1 MMLILLAAV
10 EFIVRGPLRFS
21 RSLDFNDFVSPV
33 VQTRAWL
40 NGADPYEPASL
51 MQFWPSDIQR
61 PDFLRSDSVSGTLI
75 VKRGIPTAYP
85 PTSFVLLTPF
95 AVIPSWRVSAPLW
108 IGLCAAMFAGM
119 LVAMWRFGD
128 FASQTNHGYLLIALV
143 LGLAPFHTGFAA
155 GSIAILVVPLCALAF
170 FWAQN
175 WKVVSAVLTAVV
187 IGLKPQIGLPLLFYF
202 CLRKQWKLTWVSLSV
217 LVVIAVAAITRLA
230 ISHTPWLSNYAMD
243 NTVLLGQGSLGDFT
257 ELNPLRFGLINCQV
271 LTYVIFGKR
280 SVANLAG
287 FSVAGFLGLA
297 WLYLFF
303 RTPVSRTLVSRTL
316 VSRTLVSRTPELEG
330 ETLAAS
336 ALFVISLLPVYHRF
350 YDASLLI
357 FPLIWACLAL
367 RNFPERRHG
376 IIALVLIA
384 PFFIPGGTVLQQLTA
399 NQRIPVSIGQ
409 SWWWRVIIMPHEIWA
424 LLLLAVVLLSAM
436 HANIKMKLSS

>member
-95 AVIPSWRVSAPLW
+95 AVIPSWRVAALLW
-108 IGLCAAMFAGM
+108 IGLCTAMFAGM
-119 LVAMWRFGD
+119 LFAMWRFGD
-128 FASQTNHGYLLIALV
+128 FASHTNHGYLLTALV

-155 GSIAILVVPLCALAF
+155 GSIAIFVVPLCALAF

-175 WKVVSAVLTAVV
+175 QEVVSAILTAVV
-187 IGLKPQIGLPLLFYF
+187 IGLKPQIGIPLLFYF
-202 CLRKQWKLTWVSLSV
+202 GLRKQWKLIWVSLSV
-217 LVVIAVAAITRLA
+217 LAVIAVVAITRLA

-280 SVANLAG
+280 CVANLAG

-303 RTPVSRTLVSRTL
+303 RTPVSRS
-316 VSRTLVSRTPELEG
+316 PEFKM
-330 ETLAAS
+330 ETLTVS